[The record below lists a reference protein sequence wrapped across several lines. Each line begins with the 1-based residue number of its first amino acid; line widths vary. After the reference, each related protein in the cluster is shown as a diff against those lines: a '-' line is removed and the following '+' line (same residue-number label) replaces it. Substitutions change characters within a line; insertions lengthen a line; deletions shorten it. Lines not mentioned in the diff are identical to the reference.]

1 MQAETTPAVDIRE
14 QLANAFAKRGTF
26 PRLHHIFKT
35 YNQPVILKEA
45 LGVAES
51 TEVAAVA
58 FMAVM
63 EDMLN
68 LKDRAYKSARDKNTA
83 LMGEVAALGEKV
95 ANQET
100 VIEQMQAEGTAVTE
114 RANRLAEENTGFVGE
129 IERLIEEKDFN
140 VSLIRTLQTSISN
153 GDHASGGDGGHK
165 DTSLPHPTVFTGEE
179 TNTAKRT
186 IQFNTWSNSITTRW
200 VMRSAEF
207 RTELKKILYAKS
219 MLAGMA
225 YAAVMDGVNKVLQNP
240 EDDATWPWKTGQDF
254 ITTLAKKY
262 ATHDIVADA
271 ENKLTDLAQK
281 DKFAV
286 FSDFLTEFANLTDI
300 CEWDEAT
307 KVREF
312 KNKLSQRLRDAV
324 MVQVVQPGR
333 DDWAGWVDLAQK
345 LAVNL
350 EGEEY
355 RRKIQRGN
363 GGGYGGNPK
372 PKDPDAM
379 DIDKMKMSRIN
390 DEERRRRIAEGLC
403 FRCGRPGHISSACT
417 SDKPGRGG
425 GRGGAGGS
433 GGRGGRGAYQGQQ
446 GYGNGGCQQ
455 GYSDNG
461 GFGGGG
467 YGYPA
472 NGNQQQQGQRPQGTA
487 FHGGPDQGRGAYA
500 AGQQQP
506 RGPRVRFMDDTT
518 YQEVPNPG
526 FVMEMPE
533 ERHSDSGHYQA
544 GLQDQGNANP
554 L

>member
-1 MQAETTPAVDIRE
+1 MQEKTTPAVDVRE
-14 QLANAFAKRGTF
+14 RLADAFAKHGRF
-26 PRLHHIFKT
+26 RQLHHFFKT
-35 YNQPVILKEA
+35 YDRPVILKEA
-45 LGVAES
+45 LDVAES

-68 LKDRAYKSARDKNTA
+68 LKDKRI
-83 LMGEVAALGEKV
+83 

-100 VIEQMQAEGTAVTE
+100 VIEQMQAEGTAITE
-114 RANRLAEENTGFVGE
+114 RANRLVDENLGLVGE
-129 IERLIEEKDFN
+129 IERLTKEKDFN
-140 VSLIRTLQTSISN
+140 ASLVRTLQTAIGN
-153 GDHASGGDGGHK
+153 GDHASGGDGGSK
-165 DTSLPHPTVFTGEE
+165 DISLPHPAVFTGEE

-186 IQFNTWSNSITTRW
+186 IQFNTWSNAITTRW
-200 VMRSAEF
+200 MMRSAEF

-225 YAAVMDGVNKVLQNP
+225 YAAVMNGVGKVLQNP
-240 EDDATWPWKTGQDF
+240 EDDTTWPWKTGQDF

-271 ENKLTDLAQK
+271 ENRLTELAQR

-300 CEWDEAT
+300 CEWNEAM

-324 MVQVVQPGR
+324 MVQVIQPGR

-345 LAVNL
+345 LAANL
-350 EGEEY
+350 EGEDH
-355 RRKIQRGN
+355 RRKIQKGN
-363 GGGYGGNPK
+363 GNGYGGNPK

-379 DIDKMKMSRIN
+379 DLDKMRMARMN
-390 DEERRRRIAEGLC
+390 DEERRRRVAEGLC

-417 SDKPGRGG
+417 NDRPGRGG
-425 GRGGAGGS
+425 GRGGSGGS
-433 GGRGGRGAYQGQQ
+433 GRGADRGAYQGQQ
-446 GYGNGGCQQ
+446 GYGNGGYQQ
-455 GYSDNG
+455 GYGDNG
-461 GFGGGG
+461 GSGGSG

-472 NGNQQQQGQRPQGTA
+472 NGNQQQQQGQRPQGTA
-487 FHGGPDQGRGAYA
+487 FRGGPAQGRGGYA
-500 AGQQQP
+500 AGQQQQP
-506 RGPRVRFMDDTT
+506 RGSRIRFMDDTT
-518 YQEVPNPG
+518 NYQDVPNRD
-526 FVMEMPE
+526 FVREMPE
-533 ERHSDSGHYQA
+533 EYQGDGGHQA
-544 GLQDQGNANP
+544 GLQNQGNANP